1 MSLSTT
7 QQITLDLT
15 IPRIQNVRCV
25 QDDQNTRLVRI
36 VVTNNGEPFPLNP
49 ETMIIS
55 YKVCKPDSHYV
66 WNKTGVTIND
76 DGTVTVDLSD
86 QALAIT
92 GIAKSALRIQE
103 GPDKISTLPFHI
115 IVEKA
120 VVGNDELI
128 SESESDILDE
138 MESHL
143 TDYNN
148 PHKTDAEQVGLGNVP
163 NVTTN
168 DQTPTYAEAAELT
181 PLTSG
186 ETLSAAFGKLA
197 KAVAE
202 LISHLSNKF
211 IHITDEER
219 TAWNSA
225 SQQKHTHSNQ
235 SVLDGISSASVSNW
249 NDKYTKNEVDNKF
262 STLETNI
269 DWKESV
275 NTYDDIAAAYPNP
288 QDGWTVNVKDTDYTY
303 RYNGLE
309 WVAISANAIPKA
321 TADIDGLMSKE
332 DKITL
337 DNLSASSVTG
347 VKGAAETDYRH
358 GNINITPANIG
369 LGNVPN
375 VTTNDQTPTFT
386 QASVRENLASGE
398 KMSTLLGKIMKWF
411 ADLKTVAF
419 TGSYNDLTNKPSIP
433 ATVAVKGNAESAYRT
448 GNVNI
453 TPANIGL
460 GNVNNTADANKSVNY
475 AKSAGSV
482 AWGDVTGKPSTFPPS
497 SHAHD
502 YIPTSASCNKN
513 WVYSG
518 QSGQPAWLWGSN
530 DGVNCYVWNPSNFI
544 TGQAYN
550 IYSPTSPE
558 IRNDLVKCCL
568 YSNQFRPVTD
578 YTNTIVLG
586 TPGARWKQIYAANT
600 TISTSDRN
608 IKKDI
613 ASLTEQYENF
623 FLLLQPVSFL
633 FKNGDSGR
641 THIGFISQDVE
652 TAMEEAGLTDLDF
665 AGFCKD
671 VLIQD
676 VLDDDGNIKGETA
689 VLDDDG
695 NPVYI
700 YSLRYEEFIALNT
713 HMVQRLWEKNAAL
726 EERINN
732 LEQAE

>member
-1 MSLSTT
+1 MSLLTT

-15 IPRIQNVRCV
+15 VPRVQNVRCV

-197 KAVAE
+197 KAVTE
-202 LISHLSNKF
+202 LITHLSDKF

-219 TAWNSA
+219 TSWNAA
-225 SQQKHTHSNQ
+225 SDQKHTHGNQ
-235 SVLDGISSASVSNW
+235 NVLDSISSASISNW

-275 NTYDDIAAAYPNP
+275 NTYDDIATAYPSP

-332 DKITL
+332 DKTTL
-337 DNLSASSVTG
+337 DNLSGGSVTG
-347 VKGAAETDYRH
+347 VKGAAETNYRQ
-358 GNINITPANIG
+358 GNINLTPENIG

-375 VTTNDQTPTFT
+375 VATNDQTPTYAPAGALT
-386 QASVRENLASGE
+386 PLTSGE
-398 KMSTLLGKIMKWF
+398 KLSAAFGKLAKAVTELISHISVKATQTAANQHPLGHVQVYDTIPDITASNQCIVPSIF
-411 ADLKTVAF
+411 AVAAALRGKADSSHTHSYLPSSYVVNNNTTTVAGYALDARQANASIAGTLAADIQNCLKSVSDGKSTVANAITAQGVSTATTATFQTMAANIATAASAKYSAGYNAGVSATKKGTAAAAQVLTGYTF
-419 TGSYNDLTNKPSIP
+419 TNNSGVRISGTMTNRGAVSKTFTPSGSSQSYTIPAGYHNGSGKVTCNATNIVKDTNTMSIP
-433 ATVAVKGNAESAYRT
+433 IYKYSASSTDYQFSTSLSNFKDMYDNIVITPGSPGATVIFTKSDESTVTKKITAATTYAISSYTKVVIKNTNDGYSTVK
-448 GNVNI
+448 I
-453 TPANIGL
+453 
-460 GNVNNTADANKSVNY
+460 K
-475 AKSAGSV
+475 
-482 AWGDVTGKPSTFPPS
+482 F
-497 SHAHD
+497 
-502 YIPTSASCNKN
+502 
-513 WVYSG
+513 
-518 QSGQPAWLWGSN
+518 SN
-530 DGVNCYVWNPSNFI
+530 D
-544 TGQAYN
+544 
-550 IYSPTSPE
+550 
-558 IRNDLVKCCL
+558 
-568 YSNQFRPVTD
+568 
-578 YTNTIVLG
+578 
-586 TPGARWKQIYAANT
+586 
-600 TISTSDRN
+600 
-608 IKKDI
+608 
-613 ASLTEQYENF
+613 
-623 FLLLQPVSFL
+623 
-633 FKNGDSGR
+633 
-641 THIGFISQDVE
+641 
-652 TAMEEAGLTDLDF
+652 
-665 AGFCKD
+665 
-671 VLIQD
+671 
-676 VLDDDGNIKGETA
+676 
-689 VLDDDG
+689 
-695 NPVYI
+695 
-700 YSLRYEEFIALNT
+700 
-713 HMVQRLWEKNAAL
+713 
-726 EERINN
+726 
-732 LEQAE
+732 